1 MGSINK
7 KDSPQM
13 KLNNKTILIT
23 GASSGIGYE
32 LAIQLAATNR
42 LVLIARR
49 EELLTDLINKLP
61 KRDHLHFKCDV
72 GDYESVKNIF
82 QILTDQKVQIDVAI
96 LNAGISISFDPF
108 NMSIERIQQVIN
120 INFFGVIN
128 VIERLLPGMRQK
140 NEGLI
145 AATGSLAGY
154 RGMPTAAPYSASK
167 SAMATFL
174 ESLRIDYLKTGVKFT
189 LISPGFVLTPMTAHK
204 NKFMPFLMT
213 PEKAAQIII
222 RGLEKEKTEIH
233 FPYSLS
239 LIAKLGRLIPD
250 RIYARL
256 MHGRH

>member
-1 MGSINK
+1 
-7 KDSPQM
+7 M
-13 KLNNKTILIT
+13 KLIDKTILIT

-42 LVLIARR
+42 LILLARR
-49 EELLTDLINKLP
+49 EELLTALINKLP
-61 KRDHLHFKCDV
+61 CRGHLHFKCDV
-72 GDYESVKNIF
+72 SDYEAVKNIF
-82 QILTDQKVQIDVAI
+82 QTLIAQNVRIDVAI
-96 LNAGISISFDPF
+96 LNAGISSQFNPF
-108 NMSIERIQQVIN
+108 NMSIERIQQIIN
-120 INFFGVIN
+120 INLFGVIN
-128 VIERLLPGMRQK
+128 VIEQLVPGMLQK
-140 NEGLI
+140 NNGLI

-167 SAMATFL
+167 AALATFL
-174 ESLRIDYLKTGVKFT
+174 ESLRIDYLKTGIKFT
-189 LISPGFVLTPMTAHK
+189 LISPGFVLTPMTARK

-213 PEKAAQIII
+213 PEKAAKIII

-239 LIAKLGRLIPD
+239 IIAKIGRLIPD